1 MPIKHD
7 CHYVYI
13 VACSD
18 GTFYTGMT
26 VNLDRRI
33 LQHNGQYFGGSKYVR
48 SRRPAFFVH
57 VERFDTRKEA
67 GAREREIKA
76 MSRVQ
81 KEGLVKSKNKTKD
94 KILNNI

>member
-1 MPIKHD
+1 MPIKYD

-13 VACSD
+13 VVCSD

-33 LQHNGQYFGGSKYVR
+33 RQHNGLYFGGSKYVR
-48 SRRPAFFVH
+48 ARRPAFFVY

-67 GAREREIKA
+67 DAREREIKNMTRA
-76 MSRVQ
+76 E
-81 KEGLVKSKNKTKD
+81 KETLIS
-94 KILNNI
+94 LNTRSIS